1 MKNKINTPERE
12 KALLETLTS
21 FMECRRK
28 NYDYYDD
35 WGDALREY
43 MTEGTTDV
51 IPDTVRGE
59 TIINSMDTLA
69 IINFLDWLFEEA

>member
-1 MKNKINTPERE
+1 MKKINTPERE
-12 KALLETLTS
+12 RVLLEVMTS

-28 NYDYYDD
+28 TYDYYND

-43 MTEGTTDV
+43 MTESTTDI